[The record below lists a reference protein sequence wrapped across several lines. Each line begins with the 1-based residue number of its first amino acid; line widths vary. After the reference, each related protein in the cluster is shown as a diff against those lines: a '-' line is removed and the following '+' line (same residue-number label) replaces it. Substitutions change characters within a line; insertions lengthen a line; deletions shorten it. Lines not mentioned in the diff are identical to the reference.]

1 MRRAVYVVAALLV
14 LTAPS
19 NWAVANAQTPFYRE
33 AKPAGSAVI
42 PNTSPAFERSVLDDY
57 VAFMEWYFEM
67 RFTPEERARYDVYLI
82 NDWNTNPV
90 YRNNLLVTAKE
101 MRRVRSLPYLVATG
115 ERANTR
121 ASGATEAAMLQMA
134 GGGQPRELL
143 NAIKASAASGLEET
157 QFLLAVIEKAE
168 RPLVRRR
175 DMTAQPFTRQHVD
188 SLADL
193 LAFRANAVA
202 GKKVIEPT
210 ESMRDQLQTFLIDY
224 WNANPKRQ
232 GEIWLWLFGAHVDWH
247 AIKHAGYAWPTTVT
261 TPYRTRLAVRNWADQ
276 VATWF
281 PDLKTHADRRI
292 AEYNAYVAKM
302 SIAEM
307 EMEMNIQRGRM
318 ARDQAAVT
326 SMRNQMTK
334 QHVVNMN
341 GIEGIGGGREWEYR
355 TVAQ

>member
-1 MRRAVYVVAALLV
+1 MRKAALYVAALFI

-19 NWAVANAQTPFYRE
+19 NWTKANAQVPFYRE
-33 AKPAGSAVI
+33 SRPTGSAIV
-42 PNTSPAFERSVLDDY
+42 PNTSPAFERGVLDDY

-67 RFTPEERARYDVYLI
+67 RFTPEERARYDAFLI

-101 MRRVRSLPYLVATG
+101 MRRIRSLPYLVATG
-115 ERANTR
+115 ERATTR

-143 NAIKASAASGLEET
+143 NAIKASAASGPEET

-168 RPLVRRR
+168 RPLVKRR

-202 GKKVIEPT
+202 GMKVIEPT
-210 ESMRDQLQTFLIDY
+210 EAMRDQLQAFLIDY

-247 AIKHAGYAWPTTVT
+247 AIKHAGYAWPTSAT
-261 TPYRTRLAVRNWADQ
+261 TPYRTKLTIRNWADQ
-276 VATWF
+276 IAIWF
-281 PDLKTHADRRI
+281 PELKGHADKRI

-307 EMEMNIQRGRM
+307 EMEMNIQRGQM
-318 ARDQAAVT
+318 TRDQATVN

-355 TVAQ
+355 SVAR